1 MVDLADLLARVEASD
16 DLNVVGADAQR
27 SQRDVRCTRLE
38 MRVVYDQAKAHSCC
52 MCRSVG
58 LPCDPLPLVVALSL
72 ESLLSLPLCSCKK
85 YT

>member
-38 MRVVYDQAKAHSCC
+38 MRVVYDQAKAHSFC

-58 LPCDPLPLVVALSL
+58 LPCDPLPVVVALSL